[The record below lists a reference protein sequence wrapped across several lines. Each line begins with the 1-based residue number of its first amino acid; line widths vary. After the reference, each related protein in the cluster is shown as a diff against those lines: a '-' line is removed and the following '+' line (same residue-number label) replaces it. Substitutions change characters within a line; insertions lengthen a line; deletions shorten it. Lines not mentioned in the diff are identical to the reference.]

1 MPVEVLQVAPVD
13 SGLDFPHS
21 TLVVLLGDL
30 EDVPVPDEVDDKEH
44 HFQEGHPVAA
54 VVLVVVAGIAVEE
67 DLVAGVVVHVVAWVP
82 GDSLAVVDVAA
93 VVEVH
98 LEGHQLSVA
107 QVLLVVVVAEEFQ
120 SFLVDHHEAEEH
132 DSGDHRGPYVV
143 VVVQEASKVLVRV
156 VPVAAA
162 GQEPWEEHCTHL
174 AVEDAPDD
182 VVAYWDRV
190 RAEVVPA
197 YAVDGKDA
205 ILAED
210 HLHRVVVVVEEDHR
224 DVRKEVVPVDQDD
237 LVGQVV
243 LAAAAVV
250 DRDVHRASWEPDPV
264 ACWRGHEAAVVCV

>member
-13 SGLDFPHS
+13 SGLDFPRL
-21 TLVVLLGDL
+21 TRVVLLGDL

-98 LEGHQLSVA
+98 LEGHQWSVA
-107 QVLLVVVVAEEFQ
+107 QVLLVVVAEEFQ

-162 GQEPWEEHCTHL
+162 AGQEPWEERCTHL
-174 AVEDAPDD
+174 AVEDVPDD

-190 RAEVVPA
+190 RAEAVPA
-197 YAVDGKDA
+197 YAEDGKDA

-243 LAAAAVV
+243 LAAAVV
-250 DRDVHRASWEPDPV
+250 DRDVHRASWELDPV
-264 ACWRGHEAAVVCV
+264 ACWRGHEAAVVGV